1 MAGSK
6 LLSPGKLLAH
16 GKAAR
21 NLVTGR
27 MTRAGGL
34 GPDPIGIYLNDHL
47 AGATL
52 GEGRAWSAAA
62 AVKGTSAASDLRQVA
77 AEITQDRAALL
88 RIMAAL
94 GISVRHYKVYAAWV
108 AERAGRLKPNGHLIS
123 RSPLSDLVEMEFLL
137 MGVEGKAAAWHTLRA
152 LADYDTRLDQDQLD
166 ELIAR
171 AKRQSGTLEILRG
184 RAVAALIAGRSPAAR
199 DAAQQDVGG

>member
-6 LLSPGKLLAH
+6 LSVPSKLLAH
-16 GKAAR
+16 GKVAR
-21 NLVTGR
+21 DLATGR
-27 MTRAGGL
+27 MTRGGGL
-34 GPDPIGIYLNDHL
+34 RPDPIGIYLNDHL

-52 GEGRAWSAAA
+52 GEGRAWSAAG
-62 AVKGTSAASDLRQVA
+62 AVKDTSAASDLRRIA

-94 GISVRHYKVYAAWV
+94 EVSVRHYKVYAAWV
-108 AERAGRLKPNGHLIS
+108 GEKAGRLKPNGHLIS

-137 MGVEGKAAAWHTLRA
+137 MGVEGKSAAWHTLRA
-152 LADYDTRLDQDQLD
+152 LADYDTRLDQGQLD

-184 RAVAALIAGRSPAAR
+184 RAVAAVIAAHGAHAKITPSA
-199 DAAQQDVGG
+199 

>member
-6 LLSPGKLLAH
+6 LSAPGKLIAH

-21 NLVTGR
+21 DLATSR
-27 MTRAGGL
+27 ISRAGGS

-62 AVKGTSAASDLRQVA
+62 AVQDPSASSDLRRIA
-77 AEITQDRAALL
+77 SEITQDRAALL
-88 RIMAAL
+88 GIMASL
-94 GISVRHYKVYAAWV
+94 GIGVRHYKVYAAWV
-108 AERAGRLKPNGHLIS
+108 AEKAGRLKPNGHLIS

-152 LADYDTRLDQDQLD
+152 LADYDTRLDQGQLD

-184 RAVAALIAGRSPAAR
+184 RAVAALIAASGPHAKMTPSA
-199 DAAQQDVGG
+199 